1 MITELLLSGLFGV
14 ADILL
19 GFLPEI
25 EWTIDTGAWQ
35 YLSDFLSMI
44 CWLLPMDHIRM
55 ILVVIIAISI
65 TRIQIAFIRFVLG
78 LIPFVG

>member
-1 MITELLLSGLFGV
+1 MITELFLSGLFGV
-14 ADILL
+14 ADIIL
-19 GFLPEI
+19 GLLPEI

-44 CWLLPMDHIRM
+44 CWLLPMAHIRN
-55 ILVVIIAISI
+55 ILVVIIALAI
-65 TRIQIAFIRFVLG
+65 TRIQIAVARFILG